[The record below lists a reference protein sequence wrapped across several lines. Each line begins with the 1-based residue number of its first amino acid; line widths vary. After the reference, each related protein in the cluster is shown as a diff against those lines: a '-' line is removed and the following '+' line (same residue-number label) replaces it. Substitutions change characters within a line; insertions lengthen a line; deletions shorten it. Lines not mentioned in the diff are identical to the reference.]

1 MSKVIEAVFENGVLK
16 PVKKLRLKDKQ
27 QVKIQILNDEDWQE
41 RFDRVLKSIRSKAAR
56 FSPEQIEADIARAI
70 KEVMETKRGHR
81 KCSLDGIID
90 IAKDCADTDLSV
102 HHDKYLYGSVP
113 TPARKKIIKLKGI
126 LKVVDITEKDIISS
140 KKSLDKI
147 RHIL

>member
-56 FSPEQIEADIARAI
+56 FSPEQIEADIEEAI
-70 KEVMETKRGHR
+70 KEVRR
-81 KCSLDGIID
+81 AKC
-90 IAKDCADTDLSV
+90 V
-102 HHDKYLYGSVP
+102 
-113 TPARKKIIKLKGI
+113 R
-126 LKVVDITEKDIISS
+126 
-140 KKSLDKI
+140 
-147 RHIL
+147 